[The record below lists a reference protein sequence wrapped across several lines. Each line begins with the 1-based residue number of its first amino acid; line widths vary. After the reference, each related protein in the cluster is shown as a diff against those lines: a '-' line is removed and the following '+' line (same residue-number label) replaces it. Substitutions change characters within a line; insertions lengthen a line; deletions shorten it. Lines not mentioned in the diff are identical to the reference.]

1 METWN
6 KEEWKRYTFYLNYK
20 AQNME
25 YSIEWI
31 NLIKRIKW
39 INENK
44 IYI

>member
-1 METWN
+1 MKTWN
-6 KEEWKRYTFYLNYK
+6 KEQWKYYRNYLNNK

-39 INENK
+39 ITENK

>member
-1 METWN
+1 MKTWN
-6 KEEWKRYTFYLNYK
+6 KEQWKGYREYLNSK

-25 YSIEWI
+25 YGIEWI

-39 INENK
+39 ITENK